1 MSDLPEIHARITQR
15 PDPAPQV
22 ALLDLLTDALKSRL
36 AFHGP
41 HGSGNVPR
49 PVLSGVLGDFPVDE

>member
-1 MSDLPEIHARITQR
+1 MSELPEIHARAMRR

-36 AFHGP
+36 AVHGP
-41 HGSGNVPR
+41 HSSGNVPR
-49 PVLSGVLGDFPVDE
+49 PAFSGVLGDFPLDE